1 MFRIKKILK
10 QVEYETLVE
19 KEFLFFQKNSF
30 RTEEENK
37 ANVSLILNMLPP
49 EILEKVLNFLNYK
62 DICKAKLISRRWKE
76 VIDRGNVLKKA
87 AGKTFPISNSLV
99 SYLLTFQEG
108 FLA

>member
-1 MFRIKKILK
+1 M
-10 QVEYETLVE
+10 
-19 KEFLFFQKNSF
+19 
-30 RTEEENK
+30 EEENK
-37 ANVSLILNMLPP
+37 KNISLILNMLPP
-49 EILEKVLNFLNYK
+49 EMLEKVLNFLNYK